1 MKNVNKGL
9 GLVVLLGLSAALT
22 GCGEG
27 SDELKEQLNHD
38 AKMSFVNSLDYMA
51 DFHAKKRSISSGYS
65 GLFDSGSVVS
75 ADVPAMEVGK
85 TYSYSYKA
93 INNMINLGVKD
104 SNSGEKQERMN
115 TTLKDGASLWVIA
128 WEADGERSLS
138 VVGKK
143 QENKA
148 DVFNVRLFANG
159 SYDVMVGG
167 EKVTTTEKGQV
178 TAYYEVSSCADGL
191 EVAGNAIDLCNGD
204 VGQSYLLVVDANGK
218 RVMAAE

>member
-1 MKNVNKGL
+1 MNNVNKGL
-9 GLVVLLGLSAALT
+9 GLTVLLGLSAALT
-22 GCGEG
+22 GCGG
-27 SDELKEQLNHD
+27 SDELNEQLNHD
-38 AKMSFVNSLDYMA
+38 AEMSFVNSLDYMA
-51 DFHAKKRSISSGYS
+51 DFHVKKRSISSGYS

-75 ADVPAMEVGK
+75 ADVPAKEVGK

-115 TTLKDGASLWVIA
+115 TTLKDGANLWVIA
-128 WEADGERSLS
+128 WESDGERTLS

-143 QENKA
+143 QQNQA

-159 SYDVMVGG
+159 SYDVMIDGN
-167 EKVTTTEKGQV
+167 KVTTTEKGQV
-178 TAYYEVSSCADGL
+178 TSYYAVSSCTDGL
-191 EVAGNAIDLCNGD
+191 QVAGNAIDLCNGD
-204 VGQSYLLVVDANGK
+204 FGQSYLLIVDGNGK

>member
-1 MKNVNKGL
+1 MNYGNKGL
-9 GLVVLLGLSAALT
+9 GFALVLGLSAALT
-22 GCGEG
+22 GCGE
-27 SDELKEQLNHD
+27 SSEELKEQLNHD
-38 AKMSFVNSLDYMA
+38 AKMSFINSLDYMA

-65 GLFDSGSVVS
+65 GLFDSSSVVS
-75 ADVPAMEVGK
+75 ADVPAKEVGQ

-104 SNSGEKQERMN
+104 SNSGEKQDRMN

-128 WEADGERSLS
+128 WEANGERALS

-143 QENKA
+143 PDNKA

-159 SYDVMVGG
+159 SYDVMVDGS
-167 EKVTTTEKGQV
+167 KVATTEKGKV
-178 TAYYEVSSCADGL
+178 TDYYAVGSCAEGL
-191 EVAGNAIDLCNGD
+191 QVAGNAIDLCNGD
-204 VGQSYLLVVDANGK
+204 FGKSYLLVVDANGK

>member
-1 MKNVNKGL
+1 MNNGNKGL
-9 GLVVLLGLSAALT
+9 GFALVLGLSAALT

-27 SDELKEQLNHD
+27 SEELKEQLNHD
-38 AKMSFVNSLDYMA
+38 AKMSFINSLDYMA

-75 ADVPAMEVGK
+75 ADVPAKEVGQ

-104 SNSGEKQERMN
+104 SNSGEKQDRMN
-115 TTLKDGASLWVIA
+115 TTLKDGANLWVIA
-128 WEADGERSLS
+128 WEADGERALS

-143 QENKA
+143 QDNKA

-159 SYDVMVGG
+159 SYEVMVDGAA
-167 EKVTTTEKGQV
+167 VAPTEKGKV
-178 TAYYEVSSCADGL
+178 TDYYAVSSCADGL
-191 EVAGNAIDLCNGD
+191 QVADNAIDLCNGD
-204 VGQSYLLVVDANGK
+204 FGKSYLLVVDANGK
-218 RVMAAE
+218 RVMATE